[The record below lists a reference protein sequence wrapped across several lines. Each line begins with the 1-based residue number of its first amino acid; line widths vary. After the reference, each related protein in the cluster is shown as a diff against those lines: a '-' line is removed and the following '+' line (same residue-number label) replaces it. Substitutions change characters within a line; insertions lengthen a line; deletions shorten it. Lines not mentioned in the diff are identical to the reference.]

1 MDQVV
6 EEMFTSSSERILH
19 SFYRQ
24 KIKPTALEQSFQEV
38 GGTEAAEVDVFDF
51 DASFF
56 AEDRSMGLTIKDV
69 LIMMCEGDKPKQ
81 ESRVQVVAVDAG
93 SPGDLEGIEPGDI
106 LLSINGISL

>member
-24 KIKPTALEQSFQEV
+24 KHILANESTHESLAI
-38 GGTEAAEVDVFDF
+38 EVDVFDY

-56 AEDRSMGLTIKDV
+56 TEDKSMGLTIKDV
-69 LIMMCEGDKPKQ
+69 LIMSGKDKE
-81 ESRVQVVAVDAG
+81 ESKVQVVAVDAG
-93 SPGDLEGIEPGDI
+93 SPGDLEGIEAGDI
-106 LLSINGISL
+106 LLAINNSSL